1 MMKFGKLV
9 EMAMNT
15 DLTNFGGS
23 RTNSIAPP
31 PVQKLNIEMVIAP
44 EPLIVEE

>member
-1 MMKFGKLV
+1 MMKIGTLV
-9 EMAMNT
+9 VMTMNT

>member
-1 MMKFGKLV
+1 MMQFGTVV
-9 EMAMNT
+9 EISMNT

-31 PVQKLNIEMVIAP
+31 PVQKLNIEMVTTP